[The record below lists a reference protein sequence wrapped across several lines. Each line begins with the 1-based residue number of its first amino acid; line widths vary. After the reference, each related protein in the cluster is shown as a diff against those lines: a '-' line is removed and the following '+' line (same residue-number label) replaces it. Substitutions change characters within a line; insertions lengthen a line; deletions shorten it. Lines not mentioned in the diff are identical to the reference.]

1 MHCIFLENFHQLEEF
16 AYAEQ
21 VFLPVSNMVGNMGA
35 TGLLAENIASWAQLE
50 GLSLPH
56 LSAFIFL
63 TINCETKLLKC
74 PLSPI

>member
-1 MHCIFLENFHQLEEF
+1 
-16 AYAEQ
+16 
-21 VFLPVSNMVGNMGA
+21 MVGNMGA